1 MLTSQNAPHHNCG
14 WRIEQE
20 WALIQSTMLVR
31 LTVLKEVNTV
41 EACMVYPQNAFD
53 NWTSDFPSTQL
64 CYKFTI
70 RQQGAGV
77 PATRCSIQRWPA
89 SCTYLFV
96 TLVVHKK
103 QQRITMACSKFVRTW
118 TSCHVIR
125 RPSDLKA
132 HLSMR
137 LRLTTLSSKVSAR
150 CLMLSHYS
158 ENEYK
163 VFTRRRNCESALHL
177 YGFLYLVEPNCL
189 DSKILRTCTW
199 TFFASQ
205 SKVIRRQ
212 RGMSHVVAGTNAV
225 SYKALDCNS
234 SIRWWG

>member
-150 CLMLSHYS
+150 CLMLSLLWKWVQSVHKEKKLWERS
-158 ENEYK
+158 SLIRI
-163 VFTRRRNCESALHL
+163 FIFSRTQLSWLQDSAYLHL
-177 YGFLYLVEPNCL
+177 NFFRFPIEGDSAPAWHEPC
-189 DSKILRTCTW
+189 SCWHQCGIL
-199 TFFASQ
+199 
-205 SKVIRRQ
+205 
-212 RGMSHVVAGTNAV
+212 
-225 SYKALDCNS
+225 
-234 SIRWWG
+234 